1 MEHSQKE
8 SVLKKVILLNITL
21 VIAEIIAGIYS
32 GSMALLAD
40 AFHNLGDV
48 LALFISLVAIIF
60 GAKKA
65 TDSMTFGYI
74 KAEMMA
80 AFINSIFLVAT
91 MIFILAE
98 SIGRIFNPNEI
109 DAPIVIIASLIAL
122 AINGF
127 STFLLSQNKIEH
139 HHHHDEDEHHHEHHE
154 DMNIK
159 SAYLHMFG
167 DAVISFSVA
176 VGGVIIYLF
185 GVVVVDSILSVAFS
199 IYIIKEALPVLKKS
213 FYSLMDSNIDDIK
226 EVENLI
232 LSSSEV
238 LSVHD
243 LHLYRPN
250 SKEYYGSAHVVL
262 RDDLLLSQVETVL
275 EDIRDR
281 LCKKGITHFI
291 IQPESLKYDLKS
303 TCCFTH

>member
-21 VIAEIIAGIYS
+21 VIAEIVAGIYS

-60 GAKKA
+60 GAKRA

-109 DAPIVIIASLIAL
+109 DAPIVIVASLIAL

-159 SAYLHMFG
+159 SAYLHMLG

-176 VGGVIIYLF
+176 IGGVIIYLF

-199 IYIIKEALPVLKKS
+199 IYIIKETLPVLKKS

-226 EVENLI
+226 EIESLI

-250 SKEYYGSAHVVL
+250 SSEYYGSAHVVL

-275 EDIRDR
+275 EGIRAR
-281 LCKKGITHFI
+281 LCKEGITHFV

-303 TCCFTH
+303 TCCYAH

>member
-1 MEHSQKE
+1 
-8 SVLKKVILLNITL
+8 
-21 VIAEIIAGIYS
+21 
-32 GSMALLAD
+32 
-40 AFHNLGDV
+40 
-48 LALFISLVAIIF
+48 
-60 GAKKA
+60 
-65 TDSMTFGYI
+65 
-74 KAEMMA
+74 
-80 AFINSIFLVAT
+80 

-98 SIGRIFNPNEI
+98 SIVRIFNPNEI

-139 HHHHDEDEHHHEHHE
+139 HHHEDEDEHHHEHHE

-159 SAYLHMFG
+159 SAYLHMLG
-167 DAVISFSVA
+167 DAVVSFSVA
-176 VGGVIIYLF
+176 VGGIIIYLF
-185 GVVVVDSILSVAFS
+185 GVVVVDSILSVVFS
-199 IYIIKEALPVLKKS
+199 IYIIKETLPVLKKS

-250 SKEYYGSAHVVL
+250 SKEYYGSVHVVL

-275 EDIRDR
+275 ENIRAR

-303 TCCFTH
+303 TCCSAH